1 MFNNKKDDTNFL
13 DLRPSFSQHVSL
25 QTNKDAQAFIEV
37 ENTGA
42 FNKIA
47 QVVFKKPRKTNVH
60 LDEFGSF
67 VCKQIDGTRTVLDI
81 ANLVHSEFGEEAEP
95 LYPRLIKFMQIM
107 KSYEFIELRQPAS
120 TKRE

>member
-1 MFNNKKDDTNFL
+1 MFNNRTDDTNFL

-47 QVVFKKPRKTNVH
+47 QVVFKKPRKTNVP

-81 ANLVHSEFGEEAEP
+81 ANLVHAEFGEEAEP

-107 KSYEFIELRQPAS
+107 KSYEFIEL
-120 TKRE
+120 E